1 MSTRVS
7 WGVVACTGDCR
18 HLFPDTVPH
27 LMVRKVMIL
36 LDGLEK
42 VMGHTGEWE
51 LPWRGKRQDGTSWT
65 PPLFFPISS
74 PLSCS
79 LLGSMFPMPRIL
91 YAMAR
96 DGLLFKPLAKVSR
109 RQCPVVATLV
119 SGGVAGG

>member
-1 MSTRVS
+1 
-7 WGVVACTGDCR
+7 
-18 HLFPDTVPH
+18 
-27 LMVRKVMIL
+27 MVL
-36 LDGLEK
+36 LEGLEK
-42 VMGHTGEWE
+42 VMGHTDEWE
-51 LPWRGKRQDGTSWT
+51 LPWRGKRQDGTSWI
-65 PPLFFPISS
+65 PPLFSPTSS

-96 DGLLFKPLAKVSR
+96 DGLLFKPLATVSR